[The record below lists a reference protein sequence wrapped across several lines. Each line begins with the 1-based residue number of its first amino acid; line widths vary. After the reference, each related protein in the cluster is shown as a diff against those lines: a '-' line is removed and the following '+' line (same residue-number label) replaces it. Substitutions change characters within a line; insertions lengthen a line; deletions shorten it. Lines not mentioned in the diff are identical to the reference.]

1 MLKLKAI
8 FLVLFFNLIVIG
20 SLHAQDKQG
29 KFFVDENNVANSG
42 YDIVAYFTDYK
53 AIEGTKDHSAQHDG
67 VTYYF
72 ASEEHKTMFEKD
84 PAHYLPEYGGYCA
97 FGMAKMNSKVP
108 TNPET
113 FKIYN
118 GKLYLFFND
127 LYEGKKFN
135 TIIPWNGDEVNFKTT
150 ADKNWEAMN

>member
-8 FLVLFFNLIVIG
+8 SLLLFINLILIG
-20 SLHAQDKQG
+20 SLNAQDKPG
-29 KFFVDENNVANSG
+29 KYFVDVNNVANSG

-53 AIEGTKDHSAQHDG
+53 AVEGSKDHSAQHDG

-84 PAHYLPEYGGYCA
+84 PTYYLPEYGGYCA

-135 TIIPWNGDEVNFKTT
+135 TIIPWNGDEDNFKST

>member
-8 FLVLFFNLIVIG
+8 FLILFINLIVIG
-20 SLHAQDKQG
+20 SISAQDKQG
-29 KFFVDENNVANSG
+29 KYFVDKNNVADSG

-53 AIEGTKDHSAQHDG
+53 AVKGSKDHSAQYDG
-67 VTYYF
+67 VTYFF
-72 ASEEHKTMFEKD
+72 ASDEHKNMFEKD
-84 PAHYLPEYGGYCA
+84 PAHYLPQYGGYCS

-135 TIIPWNGDEVNFKTT
+135 TIVPWNGNEANFKTT